1 MFFQVIF
8 LIVLV
13 LLSGFFSSSELAFV
27 VSNKIKFE
35 IKARK
40 KNLAASNALYFF
52 KNSQIYFSTILI
64 GTNLV
69 HIIFASLCTLFLE
82 LYFHYEE
89 FTILVVETAIL
100 LIFGELLPKYFAREM
115 ADRTLMM
122 TIIPVRVFSIIL
134 YPFVKLTSSL
144 SNFLTKSESMKEE
157 SINLLFNRQD
167 IQDLIKESSEAGVVN
182 KDETDILTHIIE
194 FGDQRIYEIMRP
206 RTDVVGVEISS
217 TIEDVLESFIKSGYS
232 KLPVFEDSLDNIK
245 GVVFAYDLFKK
256 PQRLL
261 DIMRPVIFVPDTKKT
276 TEMLKEFSEKRT
288 TFAIAVDEFGG
299 TAGIL
304 TMEDII
310 EELFGEIRDE
320 FDTDDEI
327 CKKVSEN
334 TFVIG
339 AKVEIDYIN
348 EQLELDIPEGDYATL
363 GGFITSHIG
372 RIPQKGEK
380 IVIGRFQIIILRANN
395 IRIELV
401 KITVESEEQ

>member
-1 MFFQVIF
+1 
-8 LIVLV
+8 V

-82 LYFHYEE
+82 IYFHYEE

-167 IQDLIKESSEAGVVN
+167 IQDLIKESSEAGVVS

-327 CKKVSEN
+327 CRKVSEN

-363 GGFITSHIG
+363 GGFITTHIG

-380 IVIGRFQIIILRANN
+380 IVIGRFQINILRANN

-401 KITVESEEQ
+401 KIKVELEEQ

>member
-1 MFFQVIF
+1 MFFEVIF

-52 KNSQIYFSTILI
+52 RNSQIYFSTILI

-69 HIIFASLCTLFLE
+69 HIVFASLCTLFLE

-122 TIIPVRVFSIIL
+122 TIIPVRIFSIIL
-134 YPFVKLTSSL
+134 YPFVRLTSSL

-194 FGDQRIYEIMRP
+194 LGDQRIYEIMRP

-348 EQLELDIPEGDYATL
+348 EQLDLNIPEGDYATL
-363 GGFITSHIG
+363 AGFITSHIG

-401 KITVESEEQ
+401 KIKVESEEQ

>member
-1 MFFQVIF
+1 MVFQVIF

-69 HIIFASLCTLFLE
+69 HIVFASLCTLFLE

-122 TIIPVRVFSIIL
+122 TVIPVRIFSIIL
-134 YPFVKLTSSL
+134 YPFVRLTSSL

-245 GVVFAYDLFKK
+245 GVVFAYDLFKR

-288 TFAIAVDEFGG
+288 TF
-299 TAGIL
+299 
-304 TMEDII
+304 
-310 EELFGEIRDE
+310 
-320 FDTDDEI
+320 
-327 CKKVSEN
+327 
-334 TFVIG
+334 
-339 AKVEIDYIN
+339 
-348 EQLELDIPEGDYATL
+348 
-363 GGFITSHIG
+363 
-372 RIPQKGEK
+372 
-380 IVIGRFQIIILRANN
+380 
-395 IRIELV
+395 
-401 KITVESEEQ
+401 

>member
-1 MFFQVIF
+1 
-8 LIVLV
+8 
-13 LLSGFFSSSELAFV
+13 
-27 VSNKIKFE
+27 
-35 IKARK
+35 
-40 KNLAASNALYFF
+40 
-52 KNSQIYFSTILI
+52 
-64 GTNLV
+64 
-69 HIIFASLCTLFLE
+69 
-82 LYFHYEE
+82 
-89 FTILVVETAIL
+89 
-100 LIFGELLPKYFAREM
+100 
-115 ADRTLMM
+115 M
-122 TIIPVRVFSIIL
+122 TVIPVRIFSIIL
-134 YPFVKLTSSL
+134 YPFVRLTSSL

-245 GVVFAYDLFKK
+245 GVVFAYDLFKR

-372 RIPQKGEK
+372 RIPLKGEK
-380 IVIGRFQIIILRANN
+380 IVIGRFQINILRANN

-401 KITVESEEQ
+401 KIKVESEEQ